1 MKLHDTAI
9 AQIAKIVQMAIL
21 TGTDIVDHL
30 RMVELEVNKD
40 GLLKLEKEYKEI
52 FDSSIEKMLTNVN
65 SQSEEEEE
73 DEH

>member
-9 AQIAKIVQMAIL
+9 AQVAKIVQMAIL

-40 GLLKLEKEYKEI
+40 GLLTLEKEYKKI
-52 FDSSIEKMLTNVN
+52 FDNSIEKMLTNAN
-65 SQSEEEEE
+65 SHNKEEE

>member
-9 AQIAKIVQMAIL
+9 AQVAKIVQMAIL

-30 RMVELEVNKD
+30 RMVELEENKD
-40 GLLKLEKEYKEI
+40 GLLTLEREYKEI
-52 FDSSIEKMLTNVN
+52 FNNSIEKMLTNVN
-65 SQSEEEEE
+65 SQSKEEA

>member
-65 SQSEEEEE
+65 SQSEEEE
-73 DEH
+73 DEHW

>member
-21 TGTDIVDHL
+21 TGTDILDHL

-52 FDSSIEKMLTNVN
+52 FDNSIEKMLTNVN
-65 SQSEEEEE
+65 SQSKEEE
-73 DEH
+73 DEHW

>member
-9 AQIAKIVQMAIL
+9 AQVAKIIQMAIL

-30 RMVELEVNKD
+30 RMVELEENKD
-40 GLLKLEKEYKEI
+40 GLLTIESEYKEI
-52 FDSSIEKMLTNVN
+52 FDNSIEKMLTNAN
-65 SQSEEEEE
+65 SQDKEEE

>member
-9 AQIAKIVQMAIL
+9 AQVAKIVQMAIL

-30 RMVELEVNKD
+30 RMVELEENKD
-40 GLLKLEKEYKEI
+40 GLLTLEREYKEI
-52 FDSSIEKMLTNVN
+52 FDNSIEKMLTNVN
-65 SQSEEEEE
+65 SQSKEEA

>member
-9 AQIAKIVQMAIL
+9 AQVAKIVQMAIL

-30 RMVELEVNKD
+30 RMVELEANKD
-40 GLLKLEKEYKEI
+40 GLLTLEKEYKKI
-52 FDSSIEKMLTNVN
+52 FDNSIEKMLTNA
-65 SQSEEEEE
+65 SSHSKEEE

>member
-52 FDSSIEKMLTNVN
+52 FDNSIEKMLTNVN
-65 SQSEEEEE
+65 SQSKEEE

>member
-65 SQSEEEEE
+65 SQSEEEE

>member
-52 FDSSIEKMLTNVN
+52 FDNSIEKMLTNVN
-65 SQSEEEEE
+65 SQSKEEE
-73 DEH
+73 DEHW